1 MAELINL
8 NSLFGDILPP
18 SASDLRS
25 QGMQEANAAQL
36 PGGMAALLA
45 PQRFNNIRKAS
56 GGLFGVDTS
65 TSKERLKQALTQI
78 DMSSPQGQK
87 KAVELIRA
95 VSPTDA
101 LQLQNVFDSQAQA
114 SATSAAQ
121 TVTAEA
127 NRVRAAASELQAQ
140 TSKSLIPV
148 EIQKANTA
156 EFLST
161 IRADEATLAS
171 ITQED
176 LTGWRAS
183 QLENQIRELDIRE
196 EENRVRE
203 SIAQTNAGDLD
214 SRAAAAVREA
224 TKEGRVLR
232 DKAAASLSIANQFTS
247 LENIPAGA
255 PALVAEKW
263 KALLGNENEITL
275 LRANYNSIKN
285 ALVMDSLPP
294 GVASDKDIEL
304 ALSGFLPS
312 TANPVQVSSF
322 MKGMAKI
329 SDISAKKEFM
339 RAIHLTENKGIDAK
353 FQEEWETYLAS
364 EEFGAYLTQRGHALN
379 SDKST
384 STLAVSP
391 VSNTSLSDSIAAE
404 RARRASNTP
413 TARRL

>member
-1 MAELINL
+1 MSELIDL
-8 NSLFGDILPP
+8 NTLFASELGDTQQSLFNKGI
-18 SASDLRS
+18 A
-25 QGMQEANAAQL
+25 
-36 PGGMAALLA
+36 MADVPLGRMADVLA
-45 PQRFNNIRKAS
+45 PKQASSLRKAA

-65 TSKERLKQALTQI
+65 TSKERLQQALTSLDLSNEGDQA
-78 DMSSPQGQK
+78 
-87 KAVELIRA
+87 KAVELVRA
-95 VSPTDA
+95 QSPAAA
-101 LQLQNVFDSQAQA
+101 LTLQQQFKRSKEA
-114 SATSAAQ
+114 SATSKAQ

-148 EIQKANTA
+148 EIQRANTA

-161 IRADEATLAS
+161 VQADEAALANR
-171 ITQED
+171 TQED

-203 SIAQTNAGDLD
+203 SIAQTSAGDLD

-322 MKGMAKI
+322 MRGMAKI

-353 FQEEWETYLAS
+353 FQEEWETYLES
-364 EEFGAYLTQRGHALN
+364 EDFGAYLTQRGHSLN

-384 STLAVSP
+384 STLAVAP
-391 VSNTSLSDSIAAE
+391 VVNTSLSDSIAAE
-404 RARRASNTP
+404 RARRASNAP
-413 TARRL
+413 IARRL

>member
-1 MAELINL
+1 MNELLNLNTLFAAELGDTQQSLL
-8 NSLFGDILPP
+8 NRGIAMSEVPLG
-18 SASDLRS
+18 R
-25 QGMQEANAAQL
+25 
-36 PGGMAALLA
+36 MADALA
-45 PQRFNNIRKAS
+45 PKQASSLRKAAGS
-56 GGLFGVDTS
+56 LFGVDTS
-65 TSKERLKQALTQI
+65 TSKERLKQALTSL
-78 DMSSPQGQK
+78 DLSNEVDQK
-87 KAVELIRA
+87 KAVELVRA
-95 VSPTDA
+95 QNPAAA
-101 LQLQNVFDSQAQA
+101 LTLQQQFKTSREA
-114 SATSAAQ
+114 SATNAAQ

-127 NRVRAAASELQAQ
+127 NRVRAAASQLQAK
-140 TSKSLIPV
+140 TAESLVPV
-148 EIQKANTA
+148 EIQRANTQ

-161 IRADEATLAS
+161 VQADEADLANR
-171 ITQED
+171 TEEN

-183 QLENQIRELDIRE
+183 QLENRIRELDIRE
-196 EENRVRE
+196 EENRIRE

-384 STLAVSP
+384 SALAVSP
-391 VSNTSLSDSIAAE
+391 VSNTSLSESIAAE

-413 TARRL
+413 TARRI